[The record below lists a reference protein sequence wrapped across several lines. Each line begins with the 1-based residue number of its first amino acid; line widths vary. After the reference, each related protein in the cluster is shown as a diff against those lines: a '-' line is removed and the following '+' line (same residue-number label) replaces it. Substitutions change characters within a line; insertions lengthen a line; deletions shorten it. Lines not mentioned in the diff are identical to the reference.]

1 MFDTYT
7 TSNAE
12 SEHAALKKD
21 SLGVRSNGTMTFLA
35 QKATSD
41 SLKQSSHRVIF
52 QNNDLQRTDTTTK
65 CDLSNYLVKPCF
77 NEISKR
83 LKLATR
89 CISKQVNKS
98 KWIVYYKRNNVMY
111 DQLHMHYIP
120 IIWRQRHVILTSGK

>member
-21 SLGVRSNGTMTFLA
+21 SLGVRSNGTMTSLA

-41 SLKQSSHRVIF
+41 ALKQSNHRMMF

-77 NEISKR
+77 NEITKR
-83 LKLATR
+83 LKLATK
-89 CISKQVNKS
+89 CISKQVTRT
-98 KWIVYYKRNNVMY
+98 KWIVYCKKNNVIY
-111 DQLHMHYIP
+111 DHLR
-120 IIWRQRHVILTSGK
+120 IISLLFGDSVM